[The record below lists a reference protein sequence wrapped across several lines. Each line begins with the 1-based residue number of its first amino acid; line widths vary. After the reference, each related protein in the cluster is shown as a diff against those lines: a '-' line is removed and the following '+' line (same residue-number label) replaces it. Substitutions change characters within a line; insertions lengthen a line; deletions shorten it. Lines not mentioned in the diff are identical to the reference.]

1 LRAAHHCKIVRA
13 KSTLRQGASRVQN
26 VQAVQK
32 ACLSP
37 ETVSQCH
44 SAPQAQ
50 KLGFVTPGKSEMLR
64 GVYLSF
70 AEGVEMTPR
79 FSSAPFAN

>member
-1 LRAAHHCKIVRA
+1 LPDALLGAHHCKIFRA

-26 VQAVQK
+26 VQK

-44 SAPQAQ
+44 SDEPQAK
-50 KLGFVTPGKSEMLR
+50 KLGFVT
-64 GVYLSF
+64 
-70 AEGVEMTPR
+70 A
-79 FSSAPFAN
+79 